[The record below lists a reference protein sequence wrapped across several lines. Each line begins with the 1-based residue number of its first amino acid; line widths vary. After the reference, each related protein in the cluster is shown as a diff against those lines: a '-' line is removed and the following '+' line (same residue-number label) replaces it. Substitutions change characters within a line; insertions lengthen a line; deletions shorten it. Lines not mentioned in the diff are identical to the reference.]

1 MSAPAPHP
9 ASESITFDKAEAA
22 VLREALQFCSEVGD
36 GLNSEEQAI
45 FDKLDAYFS

>member
-9 ASESITFDKAEAA
+9 ESETITFTKAEAA
-22 VLREALQFCSEVGD
+22 VLREALQFCAEFPD
-36 GLNSEEQAI
+36 GLNSDEQAI